1 MQLAVDL
8 KSVVNVGDSLINP
21 FAATQT
27 EIEYKIL
34 VM

>member
-21 FAATQT
+21 FADTQT